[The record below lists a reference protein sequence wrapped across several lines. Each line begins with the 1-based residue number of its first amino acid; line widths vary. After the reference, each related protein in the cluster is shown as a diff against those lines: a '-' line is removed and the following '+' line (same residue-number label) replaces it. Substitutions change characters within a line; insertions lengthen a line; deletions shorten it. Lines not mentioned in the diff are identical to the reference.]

1 MRLQIAMLCVGLT
14 ALSILGTARP
24 APAAD
29 PALSPTPSPTP
40 SGLPIGSVNVNVT
53 NPNSQPTG
61 ATHVEQPPLR

>member
-1 MRLQIAMLCVGLT
+1 MRLQFAMLCLGLT

-24 APAAD
+24 SPAAD
-29 PALSPTPSPTP
+29 PTPTPTP

-61 ATHVEQPPLR
+61 ATHVEQPPIR